1 MTKETDFNQH
11 VDVFNKITMEL
22 DSLELKTKEEDKA
35 LHLLVSSP
43 SSFDGIVTTP
53 MVGKET
59 SKLDEVIATLLMNK
73 PDQGLK

>member
-11 VDVFNKITMEL
+11 L
-22 DSLELKTKEEDKA
+22 DEEDKA
-35 LHLLVSSP
+35 LHLLVSPP

-73 PDQGLK
+73 PHQGLKWSSSGHGHKRI